1 MLVTVVLGNFLILMS
16 ECTLASPLQV
26 LWKYMGFAV
35 MLRILLFLSL
45 QHEEGTHIFIK
56 TQYGIKYLTGF
67 EVLTQRN
74 VTFKVWI

>member
-1 MLVTVVLGNFLILMS
+1 
-16 ECTLASPLQV
+16 
-26 LWKYMGFAV
+26 MGFAV
-35 MLRILLFLSL
+35 MLRILLFLIL

-74 VTFKVWI
+74 VAFKVWI